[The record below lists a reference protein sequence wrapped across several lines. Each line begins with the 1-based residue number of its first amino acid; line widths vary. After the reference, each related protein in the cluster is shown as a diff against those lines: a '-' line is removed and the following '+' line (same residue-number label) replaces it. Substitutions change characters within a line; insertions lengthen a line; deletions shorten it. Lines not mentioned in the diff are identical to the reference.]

1 MSNVTNLDFELLEE
15 VKVKDGRKEVFMVK
29 APEATL
35 NELIDMILAFE
46 KGWCEQR
53 KLIKLY
59 VNKAS
64 EKGENISRC
73 IFFTIDPEEDQ
84 AKCILGTVLMSEFA
98 GRNAYCSTCEQI
110 VYDSEDVEYGCEI
123 AYYIALDEPA
133 KATYIPSHIKEEVA
147 APIVNTEWKVE
158 EEITPFSIPTKRE
171 IIKEFTTK
179 FLAKMDDLA
188 PQRREDVKPQTPW
201 ESYLLARDDIMC
213 VILEILLED

>member
-1 MSNVTNLDFELLEE
+1 MSNITNLDFILLEE
-15 VKVKDGRKEVFMVK
+15 VKVEGGHKEIYTVK

-35 NELIDMILAFE
+35 NELIDMILDFE
-46 KGWCEQR
+46 KDWYGQR

-98 GRNAYCSTCEQI
+98 GRNAYCSTCEQT

-123 AYYIALDEPA
+123 AYYIALDEPV
-133 KATYIPSHIKEEVA
+133 KATYIPSHIEEEAVT
-147 APIVNTEWKVE
+147 PIVGTKWKME

-171 IIKEFTTK
+171 IIKEFITK
-179 FLAKMDDLA
+179 FLAKMDDIA
-188 PQRREDVKPQTPW
+188 PQRREDCEGQTPW
-201 ESYLLARDDIMC
+201 ESYLLARDDMHSAIIEIM
-213 VILEILLED
+213 LEE